1 MPVGSTSGYTHVFH
15 ATQFAEL
22 SCLCRPLPVC
32 FGNMSEK
39 TVKLRGLILR
49 PVNATKFFVGEPGGD
64 GQTVT
69 KTMELRSFN
78 CKCVSSGGTF
88 YIVSCHQGK
97 NKYGVNVMKV
107 LGQVTFRG
115 NETLLHQ
122 NVPSRYSEHLCSADD
137 YRNLSRKWTKD
148 HCFGWKVSDAK
159 AFDTPKW
166 IRSNNQERCFIST
179 GLDP

>member
-1 MPVGSTSGYTHVFH
+1 MCSTQLNLQNCL
-15 ATQFAEL
+15 AFAG
-22 SCLCRPLPVC
+22 LCRPLPVC

-78 CKCVSSGGTF
+78 CKCVSRGGTF

-115 NETLLHQ
+115 NEKLLHQ